1 MIGSEGTLEE
11 APRSASGCSKPLRER
26 FVHPRN
32 SIARNGPHGHFQS
45 LIRLGK
51 DKYCFEGTRSE
62 TYLSSPSCERKE
74 TVSLA
79 SKDGYL

>member
-1 MIGSEGTLEE
+1 MVFKDRE
-11 APRSASGCSKPLRER
+11 SACGVTRIDFGALTRD
-26 FVHPRN
+26 
-32 SIARNGPHGHFQS
+32 II
-45 LIRLGK
+45 LK